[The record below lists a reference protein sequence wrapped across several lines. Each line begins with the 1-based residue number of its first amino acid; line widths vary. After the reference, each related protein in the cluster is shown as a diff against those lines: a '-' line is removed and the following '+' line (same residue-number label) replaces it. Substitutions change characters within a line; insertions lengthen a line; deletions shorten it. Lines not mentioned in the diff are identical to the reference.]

1 VPSNQWPVTSD
12 QQPETS
18 NQQQLTATG
27 TYVTMF
33 DRRLLQYFD
42 WGLLG
47 LAILIGCSGLLVLYS
62 AVTAETPAP
71 QMTIFYKQ
79 LIWFSTALIAMVVS
93 FSFNYKL
100 LDRWG
105 QIIYIGCIILLVWV
119 LLFGKSAG
127 GSRRWLALG
136 PISVQPSEL
145 AKIAIMIALARY
157 YSKDAHTRGFTLREL
172 FRPAILTFIPFI
184 LILKQPDL
192 GTAGL
197 LLLIAGSI
205 TVFVKIERR
214 SFIYLLVSSAAAVP
228 MVWFLLKD
236 YQKRR
241 ILVFLDPELDPL
253 GAGYHII
260 QSKIAIGSGMI
271 SGKGF
276 LKGTQNAL
284 SFLPE
289 EHTDFIFSVLA
300 EEWGFVGSV
309 IVVLLFLMLIFW
321 GLNIAQGCREPFG
334 TILVVGVTSMFFWQ
348 IIINIGMTMGLM
360 PVVGVPL
367 PFVSY
372 GGSSVLTTAIGI
384 GLLMNVSMR
393 RFMLK

>member
-1 VPSNQWPVTSD
+1 
-12 QQPETS
+12 
-18 NQQQLTATG
+18 
-27 TYVTMF
+27 MF

-47 LAILIGCSGLLVLYS
+47 LAIVIGGCGLLTLYS
-62 AVTAETPAP
+62 AVTAETPHP
-71 QMTIFYKQ
+71 QKIIFYKQ
-79 LIWFSTALIAMVVS
+79 LIWFSGALVAMVTS
-93 FSFNYKL
+93 FSINYKL
-100 LDRWG
+100 FDRWG
-105 QIIYIGCIILLVWV
+105 HIIYIACVLLLIWV
-119 LLFGKSAG
+119 LFFGKTAG
-127 GSRRWLALG
+127 GSRRWLVLG
-136 PISVQPSEL
+136 PISIQPSEL
-145 AKIAIMIALARY
+145 AKIAIMIVLARY
-157 YSKDAHTRGFTLREL
+157 YSKDANTRGFTLREL
-172 FRPAILTFIPFI
+172 FRPFILTLIPFV
-184 LILKQPDL
+184 LIVKQPDL

-205 TVFVKIERR
+205 TLFVKIERR
-214 SFIYLLVSSAAAVP
+214 SLIYLLVTCAAVVP
-228 MVWFLLKD
+228 VVWFFLKE
-236 YQKRR
+236 YQQRR
-241 ILVFLDPELDPL
+241 ILTFLDPDRDPL

-309 IVVLLFLMLIFW
+309 VVVLLFLMLIFW

-334 TILVVGVTSMFFWQ
+334 TIMAVGITSMFFWQ
-348 IIINIGMTMGLM
+348 VIINIGMTMGLA

-367 PFVSY
+367 PFISY

-384 GLLMNVSMR
+384 GLLMNISMR
-393 RFMLK
+393 RFMME